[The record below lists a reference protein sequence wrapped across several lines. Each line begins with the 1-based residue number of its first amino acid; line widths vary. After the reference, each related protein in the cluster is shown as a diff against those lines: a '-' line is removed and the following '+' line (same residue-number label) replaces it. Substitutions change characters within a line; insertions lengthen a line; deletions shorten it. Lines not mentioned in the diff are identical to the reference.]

1 MDLGVG
7 SFVFGR
13 GLVNRGKI
21 PSLRS
26 NVPLLVIGFIR
37 LALTKGIE
45 YQEHVSEYGV
55 HWNFFFTLAAVE
67 LLTTSIR
74 IPARYQRSPH
84 PRAHVV
90 ARSEQ
95 PSPHCSGQ
103 RACEPT
109 QPCLQEPPADLR
121 LILTPLD

>member
-55 HWNFFFTLAAVE
+55 HWNFFFTLTGVGFLQVGAGHVGGLQDMWVACR
-67 LLTTSIR
+67 TCGW
-74 IPARYQRSPH
+74 PAG
-84 PRAHVV
+84 HV
-90 ARSEQ
+90 
-95 PSPHCSGQ
+95 GG
-103 RACEPT
+103 
-109 QPCLQEPPADLR
+109 LQECFLLDSLPAVPYGFALLPSR
-121 LILTPLD
+121 SSAASN